1 MSHPTTGVRLGRIGY
16 LNVLPLFLPLETGR
30 VDHDLTLVAGPP
42 SYLNTLMADGR
53 LDISGVSSIEY
64 GRRPERYL
72 LVPDL
77 SIGSRGPVQSVL
89 LLSRLPLERLEGRTI
104 LVSSQTH
111 TSAALL
117 RLLLKEHL
125 RVAAGFATGDASGS
139 LAHGGRPEAILA
151 IGDEALRLRRHAD
164 YPYTLDLGEAWR
176 QWTGLPFIFGLW
188 AVRREALAE
197 RPEALRAACAV
208 LARTKTVG
216 IEMLET
222 TIARAAAD
230 TPLSEAELRSYFAGL
245 SYDLGPEEQEG
256 LNLFYAKLAGAG
268 IIPHAP
274 TLAFVDSPA
283 AQPAYL

>member
-30 VDHDLTLVAGPP
+30 VRHDLTLVAGPP

-89 LLSRLPLERLEGRTI
+89 LLSRLPLERLDGRTI

-125 RVAAGFATGDASGS
+125 RVATGFATGDASRS
-139 LAHGGRPEAILA
+139 LAEGERPEAILA
-151 IGDEALRLRRHAD
+151 IGDEALRLRRHPD
-164 YPYTLDLGEAWR
+164 YPHTLDLGEAWR

-197 RPEALRAACAV
+197 RPEALWAACGV
-208 LARTKTVG
+208 LAQAKAAG
-216 IEMLET
+216 LAMLET

-230 TPLSEAELRSYFAGL
+230 TPLSVEELRSYFAGL
-245 SYDLGPEEQEG
+245 SYDLGPEEQQG
-256 LNLFYAKLAGAG
+256 LNLFYRKLVGAG
-268 IIPHAP
+268 IIASAP
-274 TLAFVDSPA
+274 ELAFVESST